1 MNRFLRTALSAA
13 CALLAAPV
21 CAADAAAPAG
31 RTIAYVV
38 TNLSWALQSTPEM
51 TECPH
56 GLNDGVREQ
65 FKQLFPEVAGRPRRF
80 VDTQLRRQVESYHP
94 TAAPDALPFRE
105 GEGPVAPGLDLD
117 GVAGPEDFTSPDG
130 VRGVDNQMHRV
141 LGCIAN
147 YRAPDGPI
155 RFFEDEMVLRENY
168 NRIIVQLAGVDSLA
182 DDPDVDVMIFRGRDN
197 VLVDAG
203 GLKALPGGTQRID
216 THWGGRYIRRTH
228 GRIDKGVLSTEPV
241 DLLYPWD
248 AFYMPTDHYMWGAR
262 LHLALTPVA
271 AEGLIAGYTD
281 VETWYLHM
289 LRNWSAHYQSYGK
302 SSGPSIYKAM
312 RRLADG
318 VPDPVTGANRAISSA
333 LAAKFTQVR
342 VMPFTGA
349 EVAAV
354 AAAKPGMPYRGMPA
368 PRPAEEELAETR
380 GSLPAASTA
389 ALPGN
394 P

>member
-1 MNRFLRTALSAA
+1 MRLVGTTM
-13 CALLAAPV
+13 LATFAV
-21 CAADAAAPAG
+21 IGTLAADADDAPPG

-38 TNLSWALQSTPEM
+38 TNLSWALQSSPEM
-51 TECPH
+51 TECPQ

-65 FKQLFPEVAGRPRRF
+65 FKLLFPDVAGHARTL
-80 VDTQLRRQVESYHP
+80 VDTQLRRQVESYQP
-94 TAAPDALPFRE
+94 TTAPDARPFLE
-105 GEGPVAPGLDLD
+105 GQGPVAPGLDLD
-117 GVAGPEDFTSPDG
+117 GVDGPEDFTSPDG
-130 VRGVDNQMHRV
+130 AHGVDNQMHRV

-168 NRIIVQLAGVDSLA
+168 NRIIVQLTGVDSLA
-182 DDPDVDVMIFRGRDN
+182 DDPDVDVMIFRGRDK

-216 THWGGRYIRRTH
+216 TRWGTRFIRHVH
-228 GRIDKGVLSTEPV
+228 GRIEKGVLSTEPV

-262 LHLALTPVA
+262 LHLTLTPER

-302 SSGPSIYKAM
+302 SSAPSIYKAM

-318 VPDPVTGANRAISSA
+318 IPDPDTGENRAISSA
-333 LAAKFTQVR
+333 LAAKFTEVR
-342 VMPFTGA
+342 VLPFTEA
-349 EVAAV
+349 EQAAV
-354 AAAKPGMPYRGMPA
+354 ASAKPGIPYRGMPA
-368 PRPAEEELAETR
+368 PRPVAEELAETR
-380 GSLPAASTA
+380 GSPQPAAATVSGH
-389 ALPGN
+389 P
-394 P
+394 